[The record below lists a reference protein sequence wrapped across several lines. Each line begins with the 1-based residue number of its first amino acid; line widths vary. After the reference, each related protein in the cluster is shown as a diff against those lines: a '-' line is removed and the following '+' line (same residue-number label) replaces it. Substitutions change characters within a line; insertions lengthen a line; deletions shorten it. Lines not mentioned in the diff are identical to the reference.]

1 MFDSNQTILLLGSV
15 AETDTL
21 AHLSNATV
29 LEAEPQNDSNQK
41 SVNRALLKKII
52 KINIIRYF

>member
-1 MFDSNQTILLLGSV
+1 MFDSSQTILLLGSV

-21 AHLSNATV
+21 AHLSNAV
-29 LEAEPQNDSNQK
+29 IEAEPQNDSNQK
-41 SVNRALLKKII
+41 SVSLSLKNI

>member
-41 SVNRALLKKII
+41 SVNRALLKKIF
-52 KINIIRYF
+52 KLT